1 VFRSWQYLAREK
13 KPMFVPVNP
22 ENRQFDQF
30 RDVRYNRH
38 TIGDCANFLSHLNR
52 IFDSKSHL
60 PERLNRT
67 KVLLI
72 GQMTQFVF
80 LLGNVAERR
89 KNKDLVVKDHQFDR
103 LLNILKVE
111 VAKETTG
118 LHYLLN
124 LLNLRLLSD

>member
-1 VFRSWQYLAREK
+1 
-13 KPMFVPVNP
+13 
-22 ENRQFDQF
+22 
-30 RDVRYNRH
+30 
-38 TIGDCANFLSHLNR
+38 
-52 IFDSKSHL
+52 
-60 PERLNRT
+60 
-67 KVLLI
+67 
-72 GQMTQFVF
+72 MTQFVF

-124 LLNLRLLSD
+124 LRLLSD